1 MIHLKINVIM
11 RKESFEAAQELIKDN
26 LYSDN
31 IKAYT
36 TYDIKNIF
44 SLNRSDWKIAGYRTP
59 DQFMSFLE
67 NKNIIKILKL
77 KHQSTGSIKKILTE
91 PDATKQN
98 IALTIKKDGYL
109 SNYSSMQ
116 IHQLTLQIPKSLYI
130 SFNKGL
136 DTKDIKKSENEITQE
151 NIDIAFS
158 KPQRITSEVYKSE
171 LDNTRFYFIQ
181 KAHKEKNIGILSNDN
196 YSYTDLERT
205 LIDIAVRPAYSG
217 GVFEVLNAFEI
228 AKENVD
234 INKLNTYL
242 LELDYK
248 YPYHQVIGFYM
259 SKAGYTDEKIS
270 LFSNYLSKY
279 DFYLTYNISNKEFDS
294 KWKIYYPKGF

>member
-1 MIHLKINVIM
+1 M
-11 RKESFEAAQELIKDN
+11 RKESFEAAKELIKDN

-67 NKNIIKILKL
+67 NKKIIKILKL

>member
-1 MIHLKINVIM
+1 M

-36 TYDIKNIF
+36 TFDIKNIF
-44 SLNRSDWKIAGYRTP
+44 SLNRNDWKIAGYRTA

-91 PDATKQN
+91 PDATTQN

-130 SFNKGL
+130 SFNKSL
-136 DTKDIKKSENEITQE
+136 ELKDIKKSENEIFQE

-158 KPQRITSEVYKSE
+158 KPQRITSEVYRSE

-181 KAHKEKNIGILSNDN
+181 KAHKEKNIGIISNDN

-205 LIDIAVRPAYSG
+205 LIDIAVRPVYSG

-234 INKLNTYL
+234 VNKLNTYL

-259 SKAGYTDEKIS
+259 TKAGYADEKVS

-279 DFYLTYNISNKEFDS
+279 DFYLTYNMSNKEYDNE
-294 KWKIYYPKGF
+294 WKIYYPKGF

>member
-1 MIHLKINVIM
+1 M

-31 IKAYT
+31 RKAYT
-36 TYDIKNIF
+36 TFDIKNIF
-44 SLNRSDWKIAGYRTP
+44 SLNRNDWKIAGYRTA

-91 PDATKQN
+91 PDATTQN

-130 SFNKGL
+130 SFNKSL
-136 DTKDIKKSENEITQE
+136 ELKDIKKSENEISQE

-158 KPQRITSEVYKSE
+158 KPQRITSEVYRSE

-181 KAHKEKNIGILSNDN
+181 KAHKEKNIGIISNDN

-205 LIDIAVRPAYSG
+205 LIDIAVRPVYSG

-234 INKLNTYL
+234 VNKLNTYL

-259 SKAGYTDEKIS
+259 TKAGYADEKVS

-279 DFYLTYNISNKEFDS
+279 DFYLTYNMSNKEYDS
-294 KWKIYYPKGF
+294 EWKIYYPKGF

>member
-1 MIHLKINVIM
+1 M
-11 RKESFEAAQELIKDN
+11 RKESFEAAQELIKEN

-36 TYDIKNIF
+36 TFDIKNIF
-44 SLNRSDWKIAGYRTP
+44 SINRNEWKIAGYRTA

-67 NKNIIKILKL
+67 KKNIIKILKL

-91 PDATKQN
+91 PDASTQN

-116 IHQLTLQIPKSLYI
+116 IHQLTLQIPKSIYV
-130 SFNKGL
+130 SFNKSL
-136 DTKDIKKSENEITQE
+136 ELKDIKKSENEISQE

-158 KPQRITSEVYKSE
+158 KPQRMTSEVYRSE
-171 LDNTRFYFIQ
+171 LDNKRFYFIQ
-181 KAHKEKNIGILSNDN
+181 KAHKEKNIGIISNDN

-205 LIDIAVRPAYSG
+205 LIDIAVRPLYSG

-234 INKLNTYL
+234 VNKLNTYL
-242 LELDYK
+242 LKLDYK

-259 SKAGYTDEKIS
+259 TKAGYAEEKVS
-270 LFSNYLSKY
+270 LFSKYLSKY
-279 DFYLTYNISNKEFDS
+279 DFYLTYNMSNKEYDS
-294 KWKIYYPKGF
+294 EWKIYYPKGF

>member
-1 MIHLKINVIM
+1 M

-36 TYDIKNIF
+36 TFDMKNIF
-44 SLNRSDWKIAGYRTP
+44 SLNRNDWKIAGYRTA

-67 NKNIIKILKL
+67 NKNIVKILKL

-91 PDATKQN
+91 PDATTQN

-130 SFNKGL
+130 SFNKSL
-136 DTKDIKKSENEITQE
+136 ELKDIKKNENEISQE

-158 KPQRITSEVYKSE
+158 KPQRITSEVYRSE

-181 KAHKEKNIGILSNDN
+181 KAHKEKNIGIISIDN

-234 INKLNTYL
+234 VNKLNTYL

-259 SKAGYTDEKIS
+259 TKAGYADEKVR

-279 DFYLTYNISNKEFDS
+279 DFYLTYNMSNKEYDS
-294 KWKIYYPKGF
+294 EWKIYYPKGF

>member
-1 MIHLKINVIM
+1 M

-31 IKAYT
+31 LKAYT
-36 TYDIKNIF
+36 TFDIKNIF
-44 SLNRSDWKIAGYRTP
+44 SLNRNDWKIAGYRTA

-91 PDATKQN
+91 PDATTQN

-130 SFNKGL
+130 SFNKSL
-136 DTKDIKKSENEITQE
+136 ELKDIKKSKNEISQE

-171 LDNTRFYFIQ
+171 FDNTRFYFIQ
-181 KAHKEKNIGILSNDN
+181 KAHKEKNIGIISNNN

-234 INKLNTYL
+234 INKLNKYL

-259 SKAGYTDEKIS
+259 TKAGYADENVS

-279 DFYLTYNISNKEFDS
+279 DFYLTYNMSNKEYDS
-294 KWKIYYPKGF
+294 EWKIYYPKGF

>member
-1 MIHLKINVIM
+1 M

-31 IKAYT
+31 LKAYT
-36 TYDIKNIF
+36 TFDIKNIF
-44 SLNRSDWKIAGYRTP
+44 SLNRNDWKIAGYRTA

-91 PDATKQN
+91 PDATTQN
-98 IALTIKKDGYL
+98 IALTIKKNGYL

-130 SFNKGL
+130 SFNKSL
-136 DTKDIKKSENEITQE
+136 ELKDIKKNENEISQE

-158 KPQRITSEVYKSE
+158 KPQRITSEVYRSE

-181 KAHKEKNIGILSNDN
+181 KAHKEKNIGIISNDN

-205 LIDIAVRPAYSG
+205 LIDIAVRPVYSG

-234 INKLNTYL
+234 VNKLNTYL

-259 SKAGYTDEKIS
+259 SKAGYADEKVS

-279 DFYLTYNISNKEFDS
+279 DFYLTYNMSNKEYDS
-294 KWKIYYPKGF
+294 EWKIYYPKGF

>member
-1 MIHLKINVIM
+1 M
-11 RKESFEAAQELIKDN
+11 RKESFEAAKELIKNN

-36 TYDIKNIF
+36 TFDIKTIF
-44 SLNRSDWKIAGYRTP
+44 SLNRSDWKIAGYRTA

-91 PDATKQN
+91 PDATTQN

-130 SFNKGL
+130 SFNKSL
-136 DTKDIKKSENEITQE
+136 ELKDIKKNENEISQE

-181 KAHKEKNIGILSNDN
+181 KAHKKKNIGIISNDN

-205 LIDIAVRPAYSG
+205 LIDIAVRPVYSG

-228 AKENVD
+228 AKENIDV
-234 INKLNTYL
+234 NKLNKYL

-259 SKAGYTDEKIS
+259 AKAGYADEKVN

-279 DFYLTYNISNKEFDS
+279 DFYLTYNMSNKEYDS
-294 KWKIYYPKGF
+294 EWKIYYPKGF

>member
-1 MIHLKINVIM
+1 M
-11 RKESFEAAQELIKDN
+11 RKESFEAATELIRDN

-67 NKNIIKILKL
+67 NKKIIKILKL

>member
-1 MIHLKINVIM
+1 M
-11 RKESFEAAQELIKDN
+11 RKESFEAAQDLIKDN

-36 TYDIKNIF
+36 TFDIKNIF
-44 SLNRSDWKIAGYRTP
+44 SLNRNDWKIAGYRTA

-91 PDATKQN
+91 PDATTQN

-130 SFNKGL
+130 SFNKNL
-136 DTKDIKKSENEITQE
+136 ELKDVKKSENEISQE

-158 KPQRITSEVYKSE
+158 KPQRITSEVYRSE

-181 KAHKEKNIGILSNDN
+181 KAHKEKNIGIISNDN

-205 LIDIAVRPAYSG
+205 LIDIAVRPVYSG

-228 AKENVD
+228 AKEKVD
-234 INKLNTYL
+234 VNKLNTYL

-259 SKAGYTDEKIS
+259 TKAGYDYEKVSI
-270 LFSNYLSKY
+270 FSNYLSKY
-279 DFYLTYNISNKEFDS
+279 NFYLTYNMSNKEYDS
-294 KWKIYYPKGF
+294 EWKIYYPKGF

>member
-1 MIHLKINVIM
+1 M

>member
-1 MIHLKINVIM
+1 M

-36 TYDIKNIF
+36 TFDIKNIF
-44 SLNRSDWKIAGYRTP
+44 SLNRNDWKIAGYRTA

-91 PDATKQN
+91 PDATTQN

-130 SFNKGL
+130 SFNKSL
-136 DTKDIKKSENEITQE
+136 ELKDIKKSENEISQE

-181 KAHKEKNIGILSNDN
+181 KAHKEKNIGIISNDN

-205 LIDIAVRPAYSG
+205 LIDIAVRPVYSG

-234 INKLNTYL
+234 VNKLNTYL

-259 SKAGYTDEKIS
+259 TKAAYAEEKVS

-279 DFYLTYNISNKEFDS
+279 DFYLTYNMSNKEYDS
-294 KWKIYYPKGF
+294 EWKIYYPKGF

>member
-1 MIHLKINVIM
+1 M

-36 TYDIKNIF
+36 TFDIKNIF
-44 SLNRSDWKIAGYRTP
+44 SLNRNDWKIAGYRTAN
-59 DQFMSFLE
+59 QFMSFLE

-91 PDATKQN
+91 PDATTQN

-130 SFNKGL
+130 SFNKSL
-136 DTKDIKKSENEITQE
+136 ELKDIKKSENEISQE

-234 INKLNTYL
+234 VNKLNTYL

-259 SKAGYTDEKIS
+259 SKAGYADEKTS
-270 LFSNYLSKY
+270 LFSKYSSKY
-279 DFYLTYNISNKEFDS
+279 DFYLTYNMSNKEYDS
-294 KWKIYYPKGF
+294 EWKIYYPKGF

>member
-1 MIHLKINVIM
+1 M

-31 IKAYT
+31 LKAYT
-36 TYDIKNIF
+36 TFDIKNIF
-44 SLNRSDWKIAGYRTP
+44 SLNRNDWKIAGYRTA

-91 PDATKQN
+91 PDATTQN

-130 SFNKGL
+130 SFNKSL
-136 DTKDIKKSENEITQE
+136 ELKDIKKSKNEISQE

-171 LDNTRFYFIQ
+171 FDNTRFYFIQ
-181 KAHKEKNIGILSNDN
+181 KAHKEKNIGIISNNN

-234 INKLNTYL
+234 INKLNKYL

-259 SKAGYTDEKIS
+259 TKAGYADEKVN

-279 DFYLTYNISNKEFDS
+279 DFYLTYNMSNKEYDS